1 METSLKCEKQ
11 TQSRNNK
18 TSNQSEQETE
28 QKYKYPNYQTDCVL
42 VIKFTE
48 CGDIDMLLVIIWSGQ
63 RGEYKR
69 VLTASI
75 EWH

>member
-1 METSLKCEKQ
+1 MMETSLKCEKQ

-42 VIKFTE
+42 VIKFT
-48 CGDIDMLLVIIWSGQ
+48 
-63 RGEYKR
+63 
-69 VLTASI
+69 
-75 EWH
+75 